1 MKKLDEIKIQSDK
14 HLSGAEVFMNGD
26 ESTDMSILDYWR
38 CHYSEIYD
46 LQDTIAEYIVSK
58 ALGLISPV
66 F

>member
-38 CHYSEIYD
+38 WHYSEIYD

>member
-1 MKKLDEIKIQSDK
+1 
-14 HLSGAEVFMNGD
+14 MNGD

-38 CHYSEIYD
+38 WHYSEIYD

>member
-38 CHYSEIYD
+38 WHYSEIYD

-58 ALGLISPV
+58 ALGFISPV

>member
-38 CHYSEIYD
+38 WHYSEIYD
-46 LQDTIAEYIVSK
+46 LQDTIAEYNVSK